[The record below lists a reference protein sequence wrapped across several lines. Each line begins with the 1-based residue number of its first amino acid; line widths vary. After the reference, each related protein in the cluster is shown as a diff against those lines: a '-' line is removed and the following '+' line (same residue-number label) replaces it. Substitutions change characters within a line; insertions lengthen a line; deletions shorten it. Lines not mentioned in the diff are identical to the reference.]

1 MTEHL
6 QPYGEIQFRHIKGTQ
21 LTFFNGILNEIRGE
35 QGNAA
40 IQLCQFHG
48 GDGVPEIKPRLDEVG
63 EGVFGV
69 LIGHIGEIELLI
81 CDNHIIFRDF
91 RQSDYGLFRQRASGG
106 SHKDIMRFFQ
116 DGFDE
121 IFCPS
126 LIMDNEG
133 KIDLILGKHALRE
146 KNIIG
151 CFYDD
156 IYLGVRAVIFPQDI
170 GEDSGKGG
178 IETGKAQCSLQLLL
192 LAADGSRLLSQS
204 DNLLCIGF
212 QLMPFYR
219 EVDILADAV

>member
-1 MTEHL
+1 MLSTQIISLFVVFPQELIKGGHLWGDCFLLMTEHL

-106 SHKDIMRFFQ
+106 SHKDIMRLFQ

-151 CFYDD
+151 CFTM
-156 IYLGVRAVIFPQDI
+156 ISTLGC
-170 GEDSGKGG
+170 
-178 IETGKAQCSLQLLL
+178 AQ
-192 LAADGSRLLSQS
+192 
-204 DNLLCIGF
+204 
-212 QLMPFYR
+212 
-219 EVDILADAV
+219 

>member
-21 LTFFNGILNEIRGE
+21 LTFFNGILNEIRGK

-40 IQLCQFHG
+40 IQLCQLHG
-48 GDGVPEIKPRLDEVG
+48 GDGIPEIKPRLDEIG

-178 IETGKAQCSLQLLL
+178 IETGKAQCSP
-192 LAADGSRLLSQS
+192 AAPAPLPPMAAA
-204 DNLLCIGF
+204 C
-212 QLMPFYR
+212 
-219 EVDILADAV
+219 